1 MANETTIKIKASPDG
16 KNCVLEIVEEDAKTG
31 SRIDQRVARII
42 LDLDKAMQDPQF
54 MSAMQGMLQQQQNQA
69 RWMNPNQRPMTP
81 FGGMPS
87 PNPNP
92 GFFGG
97 GPGMNYGS
105 NTGYNNQ

>member
-1 MANETTIKIKASPDG
+1 MNETTIKIKMSPDG

-31 SRIDQRVARII
+31 TRIDQRVARAI
-42 LDLDKAMQDPQF
+42 LELDKAMQDPQF
-54 MSAMQGMLQQQQNQA
+54 MQAMQSMQAQQSQA
-69 RWMNPNQRPMTP
+69 RWMSPNQRPMTP
-81 FGGMPS
+81 FGGVPS

-97 GPGMNYGS
+97 GPGMNFGS